1 MNFRNIIGNDGVKE
15 LLNNSI
21 STNSVLHSYM
31 FVGPDGIGK
40 KLFAIDFS
48 EMILCLNDNK
58 ACGNCD
64 SCVKFSGNS
73 HPDFEIVDS
82 EDGKS
87 IKIGQI
93 RLLQE
98 QIAEKPIVSDKKIY
112 IINNADLMTT
122 EAQNCLLKT
131 LEEPPEYA
139 VIILI
144 LSNETKLLNTIKSR
158 CTKIHFQ
165 KLSNED
171 LIEFAQKNNVEFKQ
185 ELLNV
190 CDGSI
195 SKLLSLKD
203 NMVSYNMLDT
213 ILKDLYS
220 KDIVDIWNEA
230 DILYKSKD
238 NISSLLD
245 YFNTIFLKKLRS
257 TNDGRYI
264 IGIKIVEETKKRLA
278 ANANYD
284 MSIDNLLLK
293 LWEELHEGNIRS

>member
-48 EMILCLNDNK
+48 EMILCLDTNK
-58 ACGNCD
+58 ACGKCE
-64 SCVKFSGNS
+64 SCIKFRGNS

-98 QIAEKPIVSDKKIY
+98 KIAEKPIVSDKKIY

-131 LEEPPEYA
+131 LEEPPEYSI
-139 VIILI
+139 IILV

-158 CTKIHFQ
+158 CTKIYFK
-165 KLSNED
+165 KLTDENLEKYAHD
-171 LIEFAQKNNVEFKQ
+171 NNVGLKK

-190 CDGSI
+190 CEGSI
-195 SKLLSLKD
+195 SKLLSLND
-203 NMVSYNMLDT
+203 NIESYNLLDT
-213 ILKDLYS
+213 ILKDMHS

-230 DILYKSKD
+230 EILYKSKD
-238 NISSLLD
+238 NILSLLD
-245 YFNTIFLKKLRS
+245 YFNIVFFTKLRS
-257 TNDGRYI
+257 INDNRYI
-264 IGIKIVEETKKRLA
+264 NGIKIVEETKKRLA

>member
-139 VIILI
+139 GYIQTG
-144 LSNETKLLNTIKSR
+144 NQSR
-158 CTKIHFQ
+158 GRKPDRLFYR
-165 KLSNED
+165 KR
-171 LIEFAQKNNVEFKQ
+171 
-185 ELLNV
+185 
-190 CDGSI
+190 
-195 SKLLSLKD
+195 
-203 NMVSYNMLDT
+203 
-213 ILKDLYS
+213 
-220 KDIVDIWNEA
+220 
-230 DILYKSKD
+230 
-238 NISSLLD
+238 
-245 YFNTIFLKKLRS
+245 IF
-257 TNDGRYI
+257 G
-264 IGIKIVEETKKRLA
+264 
-278 ANANYD
+278 
-284 MSIDNLLLK
+284 
-293 LWEELHEGNIRS
+293 

>member
-1 MNFRNIIGNDGVKE
+1 MNFENIIGNNDVKE

-21 STNSVLHSYM
+21 TTNNVLHSYM
-31 FVGPDGIGK
+31 FVGPEGIGK
-40 KLFAIDFS
+40 RLFAIDFS
-48 EMILCLNDNK
+48 EIILCLGENK
-58 ACGNCD
+58 ACGKCE
-64 SCVKFSGNS
+64 SCIKFNGNS

-139 VIILI
+139 VIILV

-158 CTKIHFQ
+158 CTKIYFK
-165 KLSNED
+165 KLTDQNLERFAHD
-171 LIEFAQKNNVEFKQ
+171 NNIEFKK

-203 NMVSYNMLDT
+203 NIESYNLLES
-213 ILKDLYS
+213 ILKDLHS

-230 DILYKSKD
+230 EILYKSKD
-238 NISSLLD
+238 NILSLLD
-245 YFNTIFLKKLRS
+245 YFNIVFLNKLRS
-257 TNDGRYI
+257 TNDNRYI
-264 IGIKIVEETKKRLA
+264 NGIKIVEETKKRLS

>member
-31 FVGPDGIGK
+31 FVGIEGIGK

-48 EMILCLNDNK
+48 EMILCLDTNK
-58 ACGNCD
+58 ACGKCE
-64 SCVKFSGNS
+64 SCIKFRGNS

-98 QIAEKPIVSDKKIY
+98 KIAEKPIVSDKKIY

-131 LEEPPEYA
+131 LEEPPEYSI
-139 VIILI
+139 IILV

-158 CTKIHFQ
+158 CTKIYFK
-165 KLSNED
+165 KLTDENLEKYAHD
-171 LIEFAQKNNVEFKQ
+171 NNVGLKK

-190 CDGSI
+190 CEGSI
-195 SKLLSLKD
+195 SKLLSLND
-203 NMVSYNMLDT
+203 NIESYNLLDT
-213 ILKDLYS
+213 ILKDMHS

-230 DILYKSKD
+230 EILYKSKD
-238 NISSLLD
+238 NILSLLD
-245 YFNTIFLKKLRS
+245 YFNIVFFTKLRS
-257 TNDGRYI
+257 INDNRYI
-264 IGIKIVEETKKRLA
+264 NGIKIVEETKKRLA

>member
-31 FVGPDGIGK
+31 FVGIEGIGK

-48 EMILCLNDNK
+48 EMILCLDTNK
-58 ACGNCD
+58 ACGKCE
-64 SCVKFSGNS
+64 SCIKFRGNS

-87 IKIGQI
+87 IKISQI

-139 VIILI
+139 IIILI

-165 KLSNED
+165 KLSNEN
-171 LIEFAQKNNVEFKQ
+171 LIEYAQKNNVEFKQ

-203 NMVSYNMLDT
+203 NMEAYNMLDT

-220 KDIVDIWNEA
+220 KDVVDIWNEA
-230 DILYKSKD
+230 EILYKSKD
-238 NISSLLD
+238 NIFSLLV
-245 YFNTIFLKKLRS
+245 YFNTIFLSKLRS
-257 TNDGRYI
+257 TNDTRYI
-264 IGIKIVEETKKRLA
+264 EGVKIVEETKKRLT

-284 MSIDNLLLK
+284 MSIDNLLLR
-293 LWEELHEGNIRS
+293 LWEELHESNIRS